1 MSTPPDNCANTAAA
15 AFLPPL
21 YRWLGIDEGD
31 EPLPYRDPDGIWTV
45 GKGHNLEA
53 NTVPLRILQMG
64 DPTATLADCCYPRS
78 VAFIQSRGGL
88 STDQVQQLLA
98 YDVSE
103 MLRWLV
109 PMFTGAPVPWASWVA
124 QRKAAVSNMGYNLG
138 PVRFAAFDVFIP
150 LLARGEWVA
159 AGDDLSRQLV
169 ARELPYRYG
178 RIIQTIRT
186 AEWPSALQLAPPQVA
201 PSPGEST

>member
-15 AFLPPL
+15 FLPPL
-21 YRWLGIDEGD
+21 YRWLGLDEGD
-31 EPLPYRDPDGIWTV
+31 EPLPYRDTDGIWTV

-53 NTVPLRILQMG
+53 ITVPLRILQIV
-64 DPTATLADCCYPRS
+64 DPTATHADCCYPRS

-88 STDQVQQLLA
+88 TTDQVQQLLA

-109 PMFTGAPVPWASWVA
+109 PMFGGAAVPWASWVA
-124 QRKAAVSNMGYNLG
+124 QRQAAVGNMAYNLG
-138 PVRFAAFDVFIP
+138 PVRFAAFDTFIH
-150 LLARGEWVA
+150 LMANGEWDNAGNDLADTLVA
-159 AGDDLSRQLV
+159 AQ
-169 ARELPYRYG
+169 LPYRYG

-186 AEWPSALQLAPPQVA
+186 AEWPSALLLPAAPAA
-201 PSPGEST
+201 PT